1 MTKKHGTNEEVIT
14 AFAVGTNFPERNN
27 NGSVS
32 HYDNI
37 LYSYQ
42 EPIAVRR
49 DDGLVVISGDKWSV
63 TTSGHQST
71 LQMKLH
77 RKNYFTTAFTAVAQF
92 VEMPRRMM
100 AQCLRG
106 GKIEVLDHTEDF
118 NALFKHGKFEVP
130 RSGEKY
136 NFEDL
141 PAGAEIR
148 YMKSPDTGEMVPSV
162 AHMAAS
168 VLLRYGDRHG
178 LASMDES
185 QYFCSELPHPVN
197 TVNDAF
203 HALKP
208 QEVLENETALPV
220 FRQGEWFF
228 IPHLVGKEARE
239 QYNQMETNFELL
251 GRNGGNPH
259 FVTRGTWLDEKRG
272 IAEVSGQVRHN
283 EHRMLNLS
291 RSGDPIIYLAVENT
305 AVRSFS
311 AMGRVD

>member
-1 MTKKHGTNEEVIT
+1 MTKKYGTNEEVIT

-100 AQCLRG
+100 AQCLRDG
-106 GKIEVLDHTEDF
+106 RIEVLDHTRDF
-118 NALFKHGKFEVP
+118 HAYYRNGTFADPSGKVYRFDELPVGVEV
-130 RSGEKY
+130 
-136 NFEDL
+136 
-141 PAGAEIR
+141 R
-148 YMKSPDTGEMVPSV
+148 YRKDTTGHTAPSM

-197 TVNDAF
+197 TVNGAF

-208 QEVLENETALPV
+208 QEVLENEIALPV

-239 QYNQMETNFELL
+239 QYNQMETNFELI